1 MRPAFIS
8 SAALAAALLC
18 VTPARAVEQY
28 STGITDQFLS
38 WCTTDQGQPESVC
51 SCAIRKAPIE
61 IPAAA
66 MASFLSASEGGGMAS
81 SAQGAAATSAQII
94 ATCVTGSATSG
105 ATGGS
110 SLLKSLG
117 TSLGQ

>member
-1 MRPAFIS
+1 MRPALITF
-8 SAALAAALLC
+8 ANLATALLSF
-18 VTPARAVEQY
+18 TPAGAVEQY
-28 STGITDQFLS
+28 PTGMSDQFLS
-38 WCTTDQGQPESVC
+38 WCITDQGQPESVC

-66 MASFLSASEGGGMAS
+66 MASFLSDAEGGGMTSTTQGVAS
-81 SAQGAAATSAQII
+81 TSVQII
-94 ATCVTGSATSG
+94 ATFVTGSTSGG
-105 ATGGS
+105 ATGG

>member
-1 MRPAFIS
+1 MRPALITF
-8 SAALAAALLC
+8 ATLATALLSF
-18 VTPARAVEQY
+18 TPAGAVEQY
-28 STGITDQFLS
+28 PTGVSDQFLS
-38 WCTTDQGQPESVC
+38 WCTTDQGQPESVS

-66 MASFLSASEGGGMAS
+66 MASFLSAAEGGGMTSTTQGVAS
-81 SAQGAAATSAQII
+81 TSVQII
-94 ATCVTGSATSG
+94 ATCVTGSASGG
-105 ATGGS
+105 ATCS